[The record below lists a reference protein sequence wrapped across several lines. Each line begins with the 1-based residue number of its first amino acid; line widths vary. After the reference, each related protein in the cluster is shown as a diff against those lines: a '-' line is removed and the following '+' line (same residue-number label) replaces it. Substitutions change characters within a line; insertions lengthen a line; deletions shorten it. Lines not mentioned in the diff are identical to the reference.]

1 MGSQTPRN
9 FTLFSGHLKF
19 LSGKSFF
26 LLPAIDPIHRASVFL
41 LFSLRPDSLP
51 KFSIVLSVA
60 NKDSFVPLSIK
71 VVSSAYW
78 LILTFD
84 FFIVRPLILLLDLI
98 ALARIS
104 ADRIKR
110 NGERGQPCL
119 TPCCSSK
126 KLLAH
131 PLFRIQ
137 LSIFL

>member
-1 MGSQTPRN
+1 MESQTPKN
-9 FTLFSGHLKF
+9 FTLFSVHLKF
-19 LSGKSFF
+19 LSGKSFSF
-26 LLPAIDPIHRASVFL
+26 LLAIDPIHRASVFL

-60 NKDSFVPLSIK
+60 EKVSFVPLSIK

-78 LILTFD
+78 LILTSD
-84 FFIVRPLILLLDLI
+84 FFIVRPLISLLDLI

-110 NGERGQPCL
+110 YGERGQPCL
-119 TPCCSSK
+119 TPRFSSK

>member
-1 MGSQTPRN
+1 MVSQTPGN

-19 LSGKSFF
+19 FSGKSFS
-26 LLPAIDPIHRASVFL
+26 LLPAIEPIHKASVFL
-41 LFSLRPDSLP
+41 LLSLRPDSLP

-71 VVSSAYW
+71 VVLSGYW
-78 LILTFD
+78 LILISD
-84 FFIVRPLILLLDLI
+84 FFIVIPLISLLDLI

-110 NGERGQPCL
+110 YGERGQPCL
-119 TPCCSSK
+119 TLLCKSK

-131 PLFRIQ
+131 PLFRTQ